1 MWAASTKT
9 QVVGILG
16 YAGRASAA
24 SAPAPAPARAA
35 PASAFAAIRKGISDT
50 LTCVAL
56 ARSRQHWHSS
66 QIAPPLLSFSF
77 GPCVSS
83 VAVVQFIV
91 GDTESHYQLPPN

>member
-56 ARSRQHWHSS
+56 AHSRQHWHSS

>member
-1 MWAASTKT
+1 MWAAFTKT

-24 SAPAPAPARAA
+24 SAPAPAPA
-35 PASAFAAIRKGISDT
+35 SAFAAIRKGISDT

-56 ARSRQHWHSS
+56 AHSRQHWHSS

-91 GDTESHYQLPPN
+91 GDAEHQIDCPS

>member
-1 MWAASTKT
+1 MWAAFTTT

-56 ARSRQHWHSS
+56 AHSRQHWHSS

-91 GDTESHYQLPPN
+91 GDAEHQIDCPS